1 MNLILNYF
9 RKKTPLQLATDELV
23 EAQRSLLEAQTG
35 LEWAQSVV
43 TYNLSRIKR
52 LSVAVA
58 TMAKESRK

>member
-1 MNLILNYF
+1 MNAILNYF

-43 TYNLSRIKR
+43 AYNMSRTKR
-52 LSVAVA
+52 LSAAVA
-58 TMAKESRK
+58 TMAKEKK

>member
-1 MNLILNYF
+1 MNAILNYF

-43 TYNLSRIKR
+43 AYNMSRTKR

-58 TMAKESRK
+58 TMAKEKK